1 MSTAGILRWLRGL
14 TVVDDEDAGAR
25 PPLHL
30 LRFTTH
36 AELNENESAVDL
48 VQNAL
53 AELVVV
59 DVMSP
64 GRPRCVPQRA
74 LSLPSYSK
82 TRSDDISRTPPSLGV
97 AEV

>member
-14 TVVDDEDAGAR
+14 TVVDDEDAGER

-48 VQNAL
+48 FP
-53 AELVVV
+53 E
-59 DVMSP
+59 
-64 GRPRCVPQRA
+64 RPCRA
-74 LSLPSYSK
+74 
-82 TRSDDISRTPPSLGV
+82 RRRRRHRQADHDR
-97 AEV
+97 E